1 MTISNNLISEALKLK
16 PFERVLFIQTLNKSL
31 DMPDESI
38 DNVWIKRLQKELIH
52 MNQGNSQHYLWMS
65 LLNNNE
71 ACFFYRFG

>member
-38 DNVWIKRLQKELIH
+38 DNIWIKEVTKRV
-52 MNQGNSQHYLWMS
+52 NSYESGKLSTLTLDEFIKQ
-65 LLNNNE
+65 
-71 ACFFYRFG
+71 

>member
-38 DNVWIKRLQKELIH
+38 DNIWIKEVTKRV
-52 MNQGNSQHYLWMS
+52 NSYESGKLSTFTLDEFIKQ
-65 LLNNNE
+65 
-71 ACFFYRFG
+71 

>member
-38 DNVWIKRLQKELIH
+38 DNVWIKEVTKRV
-52 MNQGNSQHYLWMS
+52 NSYESGKLSALS
-65 LLNNNE
+65 LDE
-71 ACFFYRFG
+71 FIKQ